1 MRELVK
7 DIWMMRDSECRT
19 NACLVALR
27 VDLGDGKGMKQKK
40 RKKENESKI
49 IARRENLKV

>member
-7 DIWMMRDSECRT
+7 DIWMMRDSECGT

-27 VDLGDGKGMKQKK
+27 VDLGEEKGMEQKEE
-40 RKKENESKI
+40 ENDSKI
-49 IARRENLKV
+49 IARENLKA